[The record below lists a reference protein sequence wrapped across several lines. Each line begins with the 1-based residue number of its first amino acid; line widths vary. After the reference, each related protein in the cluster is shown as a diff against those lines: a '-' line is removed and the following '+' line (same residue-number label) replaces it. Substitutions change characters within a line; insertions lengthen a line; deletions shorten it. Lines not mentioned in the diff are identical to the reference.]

1 MISITLLTIALFLL
15 PSGASQINK
24 PLKQISSHAATQDH
38 RPKKK
43 PLARYSDEEGDD
55 DAEAFTMLRSMLGY
69 LLKAFFF
76 YSNILLIYL

>member
-1 MISITLLTIALFLL
+1 MTSKTLLTIALSLL
-15 PSGASQINK
+15 LSGASQINK

-43 PLARYSDEEGDD
+43 PLGRYSDDE
-55 DAEAFTMLRSMLGY
+55 DAEAFNILRSMLGY

-76 YSNILLIYL
+76 NILLISL